1 VVTNRWVEQEL
12 SVTQFDAWLSVLR
25 RHNPPDP
32 LIVERTWY
40 LVDEALSG
48 RPPPKRLRLE
58 DASFTDLGRDCRDP
72 SILLPLVDVGDG
84 DEDESFDKDGAFLE
98 EGDVT

>member
-1 VVTNRWVEQEL
+1 M
-12 SVTQFDAWLSVLR
+12 
-25 RHNPPDP
+25 
-32 LIVERTWY
+32 
-40 LVDEALSG
+40 DEALSG